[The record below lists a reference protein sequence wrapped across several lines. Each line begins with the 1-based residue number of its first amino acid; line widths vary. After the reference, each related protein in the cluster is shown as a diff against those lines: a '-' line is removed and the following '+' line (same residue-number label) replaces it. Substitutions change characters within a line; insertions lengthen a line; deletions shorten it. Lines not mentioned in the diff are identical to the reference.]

1 MSKIVRVQGGDYRI
15 IVDPTLLAE
24 LEIQSI
30 SRVSNKVTVT
40 TVTEHGLSNNS
51 NVKVVCDGKSE
62 LDTDPTSSGITVENS
77 KTFSYIKDGVD
88 VPSIDNSVDPVGTVS
103 VYDGAIVLDTNG
115 LGKVLID
122 GDLTVTGK
130 TTTVTSE
137 DLVIKDPII
146 YLNSSE
152 PEDSQGVQHGTGS
165 SGIEINRGQLSNV
178 SIVWDETH
186 PVGSLLT
193 GDLKGTFVFKD
204 SNNSLRGIATNRID
218 ATGNNLS
225 LALDDTGVIK
235 VSGTD
240 TYHHRVLRYT
250 AGEIPSII
258 EIKQVS
264 RNNGR
269 AVVTT
274 QDRHELSDGITE
286 VVCFSD
292 SSFTDTAAEIFVTGP
307 TTFEYNNPG
316 ENVATVNAT
325 GVVRPSIIIDPNII
339 PNIQAVKDLIDATS
353 LPATSIQERDTIV
366 QVNDSEI
373 SGSSEITFDVDG
385 QRRATVTTDSVVIDN
400 LKINGN
406 TLSSTTGNVTI
417 SPVNSGYVDVD
428 QSFIKNLQNPVDLN
442 DAATKYYADTNTRS
456 GNVLYVSKAGNDLND
471 GTTLARAKLTL
482 KSALSVATSGT
493 TIFVKSGD
501 YTENNPLLVPRGV
514 SIYGDNLRSVTVRP
528 MNKTKD
534 IFWVNNGV
542 YIANMSFKDH
552 ESRAAAIAF
561 PEDGSAGVIYVSP
574 YVQNCTSMTTTGT
587 GMRIDG
593 AHADGL
599 KSMVADAFTQYN
611 QGGIGI
617 HMLNGGNSQLVSIFT
632 ICCDIGFLCETGG
645 FCSITNSNSSFGNI
659 GIKADGVS
667 EQLYAGSL
675 VADSSGSVFTI
686 RNLTQKP
693 RVGDAVVFK
702 NISEYFTVQ
711 SATDF
716 KVADTNIVQPTY
728 GGEALAINARSSVLD
743 RDIKD
748 KILVD
753 MIDFLNESYPTVNF
767 NQPKATRDG
776 GYIIDAVMDDM
787 VLGTNYKSVQAGL
800 AYYRATAAN
809 LIETL
814 KTETLAAIGF
824 IKGRVLEIL
833 VNYPAERTTVE
844 NNFNTILDIVSNGV
858 SVAPPYVF
866 NPPSSPNSNR
876 VNAHTIIQANRT
888 FMIEEGIAYISVN
901 YPGLTYDQSLC
912 RRDMGFIID
921 AVSYD
926 MMYVGNSQT
935 ADAADEYYSTG
946 NLQIPESEKA
956 VTIAVFNYL
965 KSICASCL
973 LNTPVTRLNTVVTQ
987 NVLYPPAT
995 SAEVTESNK
1004 LFDIVTNLI
1013 ENAYSSTITI
1023 TEKVTATVLGGSKV
1037 SFYQYS
1043 LASSSGH
1050 TFEWVGSG
1058 TNVNTALPYLGGV
1071 PIQENE
1077 VVMVNNGKVYFT
1089 STDQRGDFR
1098 IGKELVIRR
1107 DTGVISGRT
1116 FTKSLF
1122 AVMTPYI
1129 LAIGE

>member
-40 TVTEHGLSNNS
+40 TVTEHGLFNDS
-51 NVKVVCDGKSE
+51 NVKVCVSDDR
-62 LDTDPTSSGITVENS
+62 LNTDSTSSGITVES
-77 KTFSYIKDGVD
+77 LKIFSYIKDGDD
-88 VPSIDNSVDPVGTVS
+88 VPSIDNSVDAVGTVS

-137 DLVIKDPII
+137 DLVINDPVI

-152 PEDSQGVQHGTGS
+152 PEESQGVQNGTGS

-178 SIVWDETH
+178 SIVWDETY
-186 PVGSLLT
+186 PAGSLLT

-218 ATGNNLS
+218 ATGTNLS
-225 LALDDTGVIK
+225 LVLDNTGVIK

-240 TYHHRVLRYT
+240 TYQQRVLRYT

-269 AVVTT
+269 AVITT

-286 VVCFSD
+286 IVCFSYP
-292 SSFTDTAAEIFVTGP
+292 SFSDTAAEVFVTGP

-316 ENVATVNAT
+316 EDVVTVNAT

-339 PNIQAVKDLIDATS
+339 PNIQAVKDLIDASS

-373 SGSSEITFDVDG
+373 SGTSEITFDVDG
-385 QRRATVTTDSVVIDN
+385 QRRATITTDSVIIDN
-400 LKINGN
+400 LKI
-406 TLSSTTGNVTI
+406 
-417 SPVNSGYVDVD
+417 SGDYVDVS
-428 QSFIKNLQNPVDLN
+428 QSFIKNLQNPVELT
-442 DAATKYYADTNTRS
+442 DAATKYYADTNTRA

-471 GTTLARAKLTL
+471 GTTLARAKLTI
-482 KSALSVATSGT
+482 KSALSVATAGT

-501 YTENNPLLVPRGV
+501 YSENNPLLVPRGV

-528 MNKTKD
+528 INKTRD
-534 IFWVNNGV
+534 IFSVNNGV
-542 YIANMSFKDH
+542 YIANMTFKDH
-552 ESRAAAIAF
+552 ESPAAAIAF

-593 AHADGL
+593 NHADGL

-667 EQLYAGSL
+667 QQLYAGSL

-702 NISEYFTVQ
+702 NILGYFTVQ
-711 SATDF
+711 SATAF
-716 KVADTNIVQPTY
+716 KVADTDIVQPTY
-728 GGEALAINARSSVLD
+728 SDQPAWSSVLTRED
-743 RDIKD
+743 KILKD

-787 VLGTNYKSVQAGL
+787 SLGTNYKSVQAGL

-809 LIETL
+809 LIATL
-814 KTETLAAIGF
+814 KTETLAAIEF

-833 VNYPAERTTVE
+833 VNDPAERTTVE

-866 NPPSSPNSNR
+866 NPPMSNSNR

-888 FMIEEGIAYISVN
+888 FMIEEGIAYIS
-901 YPGLTYDQSLC
+901 GLTYDQSLC

-926 MMYVGNSQT
+926 MMYGGNSQT

-946 NLQIPESEKA
+946 NLQIPETEKA

-965 KSICASCL
+965 KTICASCL

-987 NVLYPPAT
+987 NVSYPPAT

-1004 LFDIVTNLI
+1004 LFNIVTNLI

-1023 TEKVTATVLGGSKV
+1023 TEKVTSIVPSGANV

-1043 LASSSGH
+1043 LVSSSGH

-1077 VVMVNNGKVYFT
+1077 VVMENGGKVYFT

-1098 IGKELVIRR
+1098 IGEELVIKR